1 MAVHFNRD
9 WILEFEIHKIRRI
22 EHIGDCKQSK
32 MSVNNDL
39 NRFKPDESGSEG
51 KSTSSCSNFIL
62 LRTIWNWDGQ
72 QTSD

>member
-32 MSVNNDL
+32 MSVNTFW
-39 NRFKPDESGSEG
+39 NRYKPDKSAYEGSEG
-51 KSTSSCSNFIL
+51 KSTSSGSNFVL
-62 LRTIWNWDGQ
+62 LRRWDGQ